1 VRSPSLGRAQSSRG
15 VARPVNTPS
24 SRREGISPQP
34 IRIPERYRNAT
45 ARQAVTRM
53 FGARQNSA
61 IRFVVDA
68 AGEEEMAM
76 DFWVWVAVIAG
87 AVVAL
92 VLLFFVVGTPGRR
105 RAAKREQAERLRQEA
120 EEKLRSAA
128 GRDAAARQEEAAAE
142 RERLAAQEQLE
153 EADAVDPDLPAQASR
168 PDATVRRQPEAADET
183 A

>member
-1 VRSPSLGRAQSSRG
+1 
-15 VARPVNTPS
+15 
-24 SRREGISPQP
+24 
-34 IRIPERYRNAT
+34 
-45 ARQAVTRM
+45 
-53 FGARQNSA
+53 
-61 IRFVVDA
+61 
-68 AGEEEMAM
+68 M

-87 AVVAL
+87 AVVAQL
-92 VLLFFVVGTPGRR
+92 LLFSVVGTPSRR

-168 PDATVRRQPEAADET
+168 PDAIVRRQPEAADET